1 MSDRK
6 KLIDK
11 HISADVTTLIHLLR
25 RANNLVVV
33 PLRDGDPHDANE
45 LLEKAVALSA
55 PILDYEAAARA
66 AGWAQVEN
74 GAWGTCPNSSGRFSS
89 AQSLCEVENITPH
102 EIPIIGHY
110 IVTEW
115 LADKLEARGERV
127 ERDFGGV
134 IVWARK
140 AFHRNVTCLDLD
152 PVLLAIFKAEPQTI
166 LSSTYETLE
175 QFNARREKR
184 RAGQ

>member
-1 MSDRK
+1 MRIEDF
-6 KLIDK
+6 IQT
-11 HISADVTTLIHLLR
+11 HI
-25 RANNLVVV
+25 RANVTALV
-33 PLRDGDPHDANE
+33 A
-45 LLEKAVALSA
+45 ALSA
-55 PILDYEAAARA
+55 ASSTPQRDYPAATLVIRAFELSAPFLDYEGYEEALHKGHTDR
-66 AGWAQVEN
+66 G
-74 GAWGTCPNSSGRFSS
+74 
-89 AQSLCEVENITPH
+89 
-102 EIPIIGHY
+102 IPPIGYY
-110 IVTEW
+110 IVTSE

-152 PVLLAIFKAEPQTI
+152 PVLLAIFEAEPQTI